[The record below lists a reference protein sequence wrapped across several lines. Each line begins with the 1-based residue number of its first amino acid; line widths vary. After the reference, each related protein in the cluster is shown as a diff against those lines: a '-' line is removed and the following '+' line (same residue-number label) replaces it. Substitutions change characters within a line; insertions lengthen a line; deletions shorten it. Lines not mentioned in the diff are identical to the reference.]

1 KGGYF
6 KFFSKIKQAKKEFKA
21 LKESKVY
28 RLKDKFKF
36 KNEEDF
42 DLFIKNYALI
52 ENLLT
57 HYEALNEVIVL
68 NMAFVLEHFD
78 EVSLWLNSREFKE
91 KYEDINHPYPPL
103 LNPDK
108 LNDENYILNYE
119 KIPANLAW
127 EMNLPLPRRYEF
139 VLMFSH
145 GAGALAMNHFLFWSA
160 QFNLIEYFYGGVA
173 EVRYSNFYQRL
184 LKENNNIVGI
194 SDTSE
199 LLYGSIENRN
209 KLWSLIDKKVKAL
222 VLVRD
227 PIELIKHCYGRKWG
241 TSWAKL
247 KEFTLEHNFE
257 DVIKAP
263 EPYNYDFPSTYKH
276 LENQCFLWNTL
287 KEHFPH
293 LDFKYLD
300 VREFTGSKTI
310 ETMKKL
316 ALEFGFNIKLSTE
329 EQENMFVKNMFAGN
343 LHFLLPLTLKI
354 DKIKIEFSILKKDE
368 NLLDLRKEFELK
380 ESQNQLGI
388 YILKSDYKE
397 LLKNHK
403 LYEKTLHYIQNF
415 YNKLLERI
423 KLEDE
428 LMLKP
433 EDILEHLKKDEACC
447 KELKGVLDYE
457 SKDLKATRPDIVNS
471 WKYYKEF
478 EKMCEEFKNQS

>member
-1 KGGYF
+1 
-6 KFFSKIKQAKKEFKA
+6 
-21 LKESKVY
+21 
-28 RLKDKFKF
+28 
-36 KNEEDF
+36 
-42 DLFIKNYALI
+42 
-52 ENLLT
+52 
-57 HYEALNEVIVL
+57 
-68 NMAFVLEHFD
+68 
-78 EVSLWLNSREFKE
+78 
-91 KYEDINHPYPPL
+91 
-103 LNPDK
+103 
-108 LNDENYILNYE
+108 
-119 KIPANLAW
+119 
-127 EMNLPLPRRYEF
+127 EF

-145 GAGALAMNHFLFWSA
+145 GAGALAMNHFLFWAA
-160 QFNLIEYFYGGVA
+160 QFNLIEYFCGGVA

-199 LLYGSIENRN
+199 LLYGGIKHRN
-209 KLWSLIDKKVKAL
+209 KLWSLMDKKVKAL

-241 TSWAKL
+241 TSWARL
-247 KEFTLEHNFE
+247 KEFNLNHSFE

-263 EPYNYDFPSTYKH
+263 EPYNYDFPSSYKH
-276 LENQCFLWNTL
+276 LENQCFLWNTF

-343 LHFLLPLTLKI
+343 LRFLLPLTLKI

-403 LYEKTLHYIQNF
+403 LYEKILHYIQNF

-433 EDILEHLKKDEACC
+433 EDILEHLKKNEACC

-457 SKDLKATRPDIVNS
+457 SKDLKANRPDIVAP

-478 EKMCEEFKNQS
+478 EKICEELEKN

>member
-1 KGGYF
+1 
-6 KFFSKIKQAKKEFKA
+6 
-21 LKESKVY
+21 
-28 RLKDKFKF
+28 
-36 KNEEDF
+36 
-42 DLFIKNYALI
+42 
-52 ENLLT
+52 
-57 HYEALNEVIVL
+57 
-68 NMAFVLEHFD
+68 
-78 EVSLWLNSREFKE
+78 LWLNSKEFKE
-91 KYEDINHPYPPL
+91 RYEDINHPYPPL

-119 KIPANLAW
+119 KIPAEKAW

-173 EVRYSNFYQRL
+173 EVRYGNFYQRL

-209 KLWSLIDKKVKAL
+209 KLWSLMDKKVKAL

-241 TSWAKL
+241 TSWARL
-247 KEFTLEHNFE
+247 KEFTLKHNFE

-263 EPYNYDFPSTYKH
+263 EPYKYDFPSSYKH
-276 LENQCFLWNTL
+276 LENQCFLWNTF
-287 KEHFPH
+287 KEHFPY

-300 VREFTGSKTI
+300 VREFTGQNTIKT
-310 ETMKKL
+310 MQKL

-354 DKIKIEFSILKKDE
+354 GKIKIEFSILKKDE

-397 LLKNHK
+397 LLRDNK
-403 LYEKTLHYIQNF
+403 LYKKTFHYIQNF
-415 YNKLLERI
+415 YEKLLERFKI
-423 KLEDE
+423 EDE

-433 EDILEHLKKDEACC
+433 EAILEHLKKDEACC

-457 SKDLKATRPDIVNS
+457 SKDLKATRPDIVAS

-478 EKMCEEFKNQS
+478 EKMCEDFENQN

>member
-1 KGGYF
+1 TNAL
-6 KFFSKIKQAKKEFKA
+6 SDTIKAYAKA
-21 LKESKVY
+21 GLDY
-28 RLKDKFKF
+28 RL
-36 KNEEDF
+36 
-42 DLFIKNYALI
+42 I
-52 ENLLT
+52 E
-57 HYEALNEVIVL
+57 A
-68 NMAFVLEHFD
+68 
-78 EVSLWLNSREFKE
+78 E
-91 KYEDINHPYPPL
+91 K
-103 LNPDK
+103 
-108 LNDENYILNYE
+108 
-119 KIPANLAW
+119 AW

-145 GAGALAMNHFLFWSA
+145 GAGALAMNHFLFWLA

-173 EVRYSNFYQRL
+173 EVRYGNFYQRL

-209 KLWSLIDKKVKAL
+209 KLWSLMDKKVKAL

-241 TSWAKL
+241 TSWARL
-247 KEFTLEHNFE
+247 KEFTLKHNFE

-263 EPYNYDFPSTYKH
+263 EPYKYDFPSSYKH
-276 LENQCFLWNTL
+276 LENQCFLWNTF
-287 KEHFPH
+287 KEHFPY

-300 VREFTGSKTI
+300 VREFTGQNTIKT
-310 ETMKKL
+310 MQKL

-343 LHFLLPLTLKI
+343 LNFLLPLTLKI
-354 DKIKIEFSILKKDE
+354 GKIKIEFSILKKDE

-388 YILKSDYKE
+388 YILKSDYKK

-403 LYEKTLHYIQNF
+403 LYEETFHYIQNF

-433 EDILEHLKKDEACC
+433 EDILEHLKKNEACC

-457 SKDLKATRPDIVNS
+457 SKDLKATRPDIVAS
-471 WKYYKEF
+471 WKYYGEF
-478 EKMCEEFKNQS
+478 ERMCGEFNKEN